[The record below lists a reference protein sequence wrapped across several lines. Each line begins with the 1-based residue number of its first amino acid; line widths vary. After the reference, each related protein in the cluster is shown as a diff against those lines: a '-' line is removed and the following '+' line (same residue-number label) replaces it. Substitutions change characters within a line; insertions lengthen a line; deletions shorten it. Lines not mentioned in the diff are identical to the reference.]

1 MFEADIDLTN
11 LMKYPDYHKRMYA
24 TFLEQKLRLTKEA
37 ASTRPNPLLTPIRES
52 RNLKEDLC
60 TTQAEV
66 DRFKAEKKGP
76 ITIKHRA
83 ELAGKLDEYLSNYSG
98 LCLDTHNNIRSL
110 EDWHIQKTADGDY
123 HVLLFKQVKSDIIID
138 VMYISHILLN
148 QTKALADF
156 LKTTDIEFDWYFTEL
171 NGLVAELEAG
181 G

>member
-1 MFEADIDLTN
+1 M
-11 LMKYPDYHKRMYA
+11 
-24 TFLEQKLRLTKEA
+24 
-37 ASTRPNPLLTPIRES
+37 
-52 RNLKEDLC
+52 
-60 TTQAEV
+60 
-66 DRFKAEKKGP
+66 
-76 ITIKHRA
+76 
-83 ELAGKLDEYLSNYSG
+83 AGKLDEYLSNYSG